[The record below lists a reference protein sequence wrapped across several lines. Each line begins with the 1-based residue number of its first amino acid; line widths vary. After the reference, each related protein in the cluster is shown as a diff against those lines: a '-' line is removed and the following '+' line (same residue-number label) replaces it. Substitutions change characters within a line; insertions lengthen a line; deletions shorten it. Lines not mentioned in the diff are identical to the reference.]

1 MELGQYGNMKDRI
14 DPKVLVMTIIAIAM
28 LVSVFHRSTVASFTH
43 DESYSFMYYPQ
54 LSFLDIVV
62 HKESFTNNHL
72 LNSLG
77 MKCAGALF
85 GTSEL
90 SMRSPNILAFIIY
103 LTYAFLFLRR
113 LDPVVACLGYLIL
126 VSNPIIL
133 EMFSIARGYG
143 ISIGFMLMALYHLT
157 RALRSRRPS
166 HIVLFHLAGILAVLG
181 SFVLFGTY
189 LAIFSTYVILRWI
202 EIVRHRTGYSELRR
216 EAFFNGVM
224 IFVAVGILVIP
235 IARTLS
241 GNKLDFGGKEGFF
254 DSTVFS
260 VVASS
265 IPGISI
271 AGVQLPWI
279 IAAAVAVSLF
289 MFIASYRNGSVR
301 SGAFTEERRT
311 FIALAMVLFLTSLS
325 IVLQHLLFNV
335 DYPVARFA
343 IFLIPLALLPL
354 IFYGTALR
362 GRLVRLTHKV
372 FIALFGL
379 GSIVVLWPQFGPYR
393 SVEWQYDLCTKE
405 AVQLI
410 VDDMDM
416 EQLSDGSVELGIT
429 WLFEPTINYYRDHW
443 GIAQLERMHRNGPG
457 PNDAYRYLVKQDVD
471 PKELEEFTLIKEF
484 EVCGTVLYRRSPDN

>member
-1 MELGQYGNMKDRI
+1 MKDRI
-14 DPKVLVMTIIAIAM
+14 DPKVLVTAIIAITM
-28 LVSVFHRSTVASFTH
+28 LVSVVHRATVASFTH

-54 LSFLDIVV
+54 LPFLDIVF

-77 MKCAGALF
+77 MKFAGALF

-90 SMRSPNILAFIIY
+90 SMRSPNILAFIVY
-103 LTYAFLFLRR
+103 LIYAFLLLRH
-113 LDPVVACLGYLIL
+113 LDPMAACFGYLIL

-143 ISIGFMLMALYHLT
+143 ISIGFMLMALFHLT
-157 RALRSRRPS
+157 RALRSKSIS
-166 HIVLFHLAGILAVLG
+166 HIVLFHIAGILAVLG
-181 SFVLFGTY
+181 NFVLFGTY
-189 LAIFSTYVILRWI
+189 LAIFSTYFILRWI
-202 EIVRHRTGYSELRR
+202 EIVRYRIGYTKLRM
-216 EAFFNGVM
+216 EAIVNGVM
-224 IFVAVGILVIP
+224 ILVAFCILVLP
-235 IARTLS
+235 ITRTLDE
-241 GNKLDFGGKEGFF
+241 NKLDFGGKEGFF

-279 IAAAVAVSLF
+279 IGAIIAITLF
-289 MFIASYRNGSVR
+289 MFLASYRNRSVR
-301 SGAFTEERRT
+301 SGAFADQRKT
-311 FIALAMVLFLTSLS
+311 FIALTMVLFFTSLS

-343 IFLIPLALLPL
+343 LYLLPL
-354 IFYGTALR
+354 TFLALIYYGTVLR
-362 GRLVRLTHKV
+362 GCLVRLTHQV

-379 GSIVVLWPQFGPYR
+379 FSIFVLWPQFGPYR
-393 SVEWQYDLCTKE
+393 SIEWQYDLCTKE

-410 VDDMDM
+410 VDDMDA
-416 EQLSDGSVELGIT
+416 ERVNEGNVKVGIT

-443 GIAQLERMHRNGPG
+443 GLTDLQRMDRNGLG
-457 PNDAYRYLVKQDVD
+457 PNDAYRYLVKQEAD
-471 PKELEEFTLIKEF
+471 PKELEEFTLMKEF
-484 EVCGTVLYRRSPDN
+484 ETCGTVLYRKRAEI